1 MVIRKVIKHA
11 NAKRDV
17 RRDSR
22 ERSKKR
28 DRKNSRRRESIKRI
42 GRYEGKDRE
51 TNKGKPM
58 ETQGRDKR
66 DNKKGGK
73 VICQEQGL
81 SQ

>member
-42 GRYEGKDRE
+42 GRYEGKE
-51 TNKGKPM
+51 
-58 ETQGRDKR
+58 GRKDPL
-66 DNKKGGK
+66 GSGY
-73 VICQEQGL
+73 
-81 SQ
+81 